1 MSTSNKK
8 KLEKLI
14 NSLNITIRD
23 KVLAEVLSK
32 EPKYKD
38 VIDYLKNEREDF
50 KKQLKQCD

>member
-38 VIDYLKNEREDF
+38 VIDYLKNERE
-50 KKQLKQCD
+50 L